1 MIRAA
6 LAVLLAAIVAAPQ
19 EPQRPTFRTG
29 AELVRVDVTVNDSQ
43 GRPVTNLTADDFTVD
58 EDGVPQKIQSF
69 RFVELTGQRAP
80 GDDLSLTI
88 SSRQHAATEV
98 GRDDVRVFLIVWD
111 EYHIPPLYPAERM
124 RGEVINFIRTMTG
137 PTDVIALMDLWTPM
151 SDLQFTRDHDE
162 LIFAAGKLQG
172 RQGILIPPRN
182 QAEENQMRSG
192 KSIPL
197 ARAQVA
203 ASALKSAMMHLGALR
218 QGRST
223 VIYVGN
229 DFRIGMDSFLTTTD
243 LVNTANDAN
252 VAVYSIST
260 VGLQVRAGSG
270 GILRDL
276 ANNTGGEALRTN
288 SPSIALRRIADQSRA
303 SYLLGYSPEP
313 RRFDGKFHKI
323 RVRVKKP
330 GMEVRARN
338 GYWAPD
344 VASVT
349 RAKSAAAAGTLAPEI
364 NAAFSELVRLDRLET
379 SAAGW
384 SARTILAPDPPSA
397 ALRLTIPRLWR
408 VQRPA
413 ELAPV
418 MGSSPPAP
426 HAGREFTRGDRLV
439 IRFTGEGS
447 LVASATASVGLVDR
461 RGKRLTDLPFRTDA
475 EKPASWLIDLPLTSI
490 ARGEY
495 LVAIELISGAER
507 SAAYIPLRIAQ
518 PF

>member
-6 LAVLLAAIVAAPQ
+6 LAVLLAATVAPQ

-43 GRPVTNLTADDFTVD
+43 GRPVTDLTADDFTVE

-69 RFVELTGQRAP
+69 KFVELTGQRAP

-98 GRDDVRVFLIVWD
+98 ARDDVRVFLIVWD

-137 PTDVIALMDLWTPM
+137 PTDIIALMDLWTPM

-162 LIFAAGKLQG
+162 LIFATGKLQG
-172 RQGILIPPRN
+172 RQGIVIPPRN

-192 KSIPL
+192 RSIPL

-229 DFRIGMDSFLTTTD
+229 DFRIGMDSFLTTSD

-288 SPSIALRRIADQSRA
+288 SPSVALRRIADQSRA

-313 RRFDGKFHKI
+313 RRFDGKFRKI

-344 VASVT
+344 VAAVT
-349 RAKSAAAAGTLAPEI
+349 RARSAAAEGTLPSPIA
-364 NAAFSELVRLDRLET
+364 AAFGELVRLDRLET

-384 SARTILAPDPPSA
+384 SARTMMVPDPPTT
-397 ALRLTIPRLWR
+397 ALRVTMPQVWR
-408 VQRPA
+408 IQRPA

-418 MGSSPPAP
+418 MGDAPPAS
-426 HAGREFTRGDRLV
+426 HQGREFTRTDRLV
-439 IRFTGEGS
+439 IRFGADGTLAPGARAT
-447 LVASATASVGLVDR
+447 VALVDR
-461 RGKRLTDLPFRTDA
+461 RGKRLTDLPFRRDA
-475 EKPASWLIDLPLTSI
+475 AKPGAWVIDLPLTSI
-490 ARGEY
+490 SRGDY
-495 LVAIELISGAER
+495 VIALELASGTER
-507 SAAYIPLRIAQ
+507 SAAYIPLRISQA
-518 PF
+518 F